1 MLTASDKV
9 LVLTHMVVDMD
20 INASCGAYFDRVPV
34 VTALCSEV
42 NEDADIF
49 RIDAFVKE
57 ENKMPSFTANIALDA
72 EKGTVSFT
80 QAGILA
86 FTEFAEALGNSVLVF
101 VTCGED
107 EGDTLRTGMFRISD
121 KGIEG
126 FDGGEAGQRFVDL
139 MEVDDPEEVEFWDT
153 TSVPSRVSDAELMG
167 KMRKDL
173 LRQEEIVDEAV
184 ATFADL
190 PQGSVMLLDQS
201 IVVMKC
207 SHSASEEKFFEFEG
221 CGSASEYC
229 NQMGL
234 SLEEYAQLREEAQ
247 VGKWVATDG
256 EFLTN
261 NEVVLLA
268 EDNFMVVFGPAL
280 DK

>member
-1 MLTASDKV
+1 MLTTSDKV
-9 LVLTHMVVDMD
+9 FVLTHMVLDMD
-20 INASCGAYFDRVPV
+20 IDDPCGAYLNRVPV
-34 VTALCSEV
+34 VTTLCNEV
-42 NEDADIF
+42 SEDANVF
-49 RIDAFVKE
+49 RIDALVEE
-57 ENKMPSFTANIALDA
+57 ENAMSSFSANIALDA
-72 EKGTVSFT
+72 EEGTVSFT
-80 QAGILA
+80 QAGIAA
-86 FTEFAEALGNSVLVF
+86 FTEFAEALGDPVLVF

-139 MEVDDPEEVEFWDT
+139 MDVDDPEEVEFWDT
-153 TSVPSRVSDAELMG
+153 TGVPARVSDTGLMAR
-167 KMRKDL
+167 MRKDL

-184 ATFADL
+184 STFADL
-190 PQGSVMLLDQS
+190 PRGSVMVLDQS
-201 IVVMKC
+201 ITVMKC
-207 SHSASEEKFFEFEG
+207 CHSASEEKFFEYEG
-221 CGSASEYC
+221 YGSASEYC
-229 NQMGL
+229 NQVGL
-234 SLEEYAQLREEAQ
+234 SLEEYAQLRDEAQ
-247 VGKWVATDG
+247 VGKWVAVDG

>member
-1 MLTASDKV
+1 MLTISDKV
-9 LVLTHMVVDMD
+9 FVLTHMVLDMD
-20 INASCGAYFDRVPV
+20 IDDPCGAYLNRVPV
-34 VTALCSEV
+34 VTTLCSEV
-42 NEDADIF
+42 SEDADVF
-49 RIDAFVKE
+49 RIDALVEE
-57 ENKMPSFTANIALDA
+57 ENAMSSFSANIALDT
-72 EKGTVSFT
+72 EEGTVSFT
-80 QAGILA
+80 QAGIAA
-86 FTEFAEALGNSVLVF
+86 FTEFAEALGDPVLVF

-126 FDGGEAGQRFVDL
+126 FDGREAGQRFVDL
-139 MEVDDPEEVEFWDT
+139 MDVDDPKEVEFWDT
-153 TSVPSRVSDAELMG
+153 TGVPNRVADTELMG
-167 KMRKDL
+167 KMREDL

-190 PQGSVMLLDQS
+190 PRGSVMVLDQS
-201 IVVMKC
+201 ITVMKC

-221 CGSASEYC
+221 YGSASEYC

-234 SLEEYAQLREEAQ
+234 SLEEYAQLRDEAQ
-247 VGKWVATDG
+247 VGKWVAVDG

-268 EDNFMVVFGPAL
+268 EDNFMVVFGPSL

>member
-1 MLTASDKV
+1 MLTTSDKV
-9 LVLTHMVVDMD
+9 FVLTHMVLDMD
-20 INASCGAYFDRVPV
+20 IDDPCGAYLNRVPV
-34 VTALCSEV
+34 VTTLCSEV
-42 NEDADIF
+42 SEDADVF
-49 RIDAFVKE
+49 RIDALVEE
-57 ENKMPSFTANIALDA
+57 ENAMSSFSANIALDT
-72 EKGTVSFT
+72 EEGTVSFT
-80 QAGILA
+80 QAGIAA
-86 FTEFAEALGNSVLVF
+86 FTEFAEALGDPVLVF

-121 KGIEG
+121 KGVEG

-139 MEVDDPEEVEFWDT
+139 MDVDDPEEVEFWDT
-153 TSVPSRVSDAELMG
+153 TGVPARVSDTGLMA
-167 KMRKDL
+167 KMRQDL

-184 ATFADL
+184 STFADL
-190 PQGSVMLLDQS
+190 PRGSVMVLDQS
-201 IVVMKC
+201 ITVMKC

-221 CGSASEYC
+221 YGSASEYC

-234 SLEEYAQLREEAQ
+234 SLEEYAQLRDEAQ
-247 VGKWVATDG
+247 VGKWVAVDG

-268 EDNFMVVFGPAL
+268 EDNFMVVFGPSL